1 MVRRWLRRFSN
12 RKWAAVLLVLPLL
25 TACAS
30 SGGGAGSDA
39 SAAVDPPP
47 APIEQ
52 AMLAASGGEGLE
64 ARPTIAQPTAIQ
76 EVPEHAVTV
85 YLQDQQGYLAPMT
98 LRLDEEAPEATE
110 SAQAA
115 AETALAWLTRSVERD
130 SQLPEGFTAVLP
142 ESVKSAS
149 VKLDS
154 ETGTAAIDFAAPL
167 PELPASQERQLL
179 EAIVWTM
186 TELPGIDKVTL
197 TSGGKP
203 VRSLP
208 ASGLPAPE
216 VLTRGIGINVE
227 QEQGVP
233 PSRTM
238 GVTLYFSAVTPDGDG
253 YFVPVTRL
261 IERTDDRMKAAMNEL
276 IKGPAKT
283 SVLQPVLMPGIT
295 VDQLAPQAGSV
306 NVSLLDEGWS
316 PANAVPASM
325 MQAIVLTMTEVSGTP
340 SVKVAINGDNSFED
354 SDQRTYDRPVNRP
367 VVVNML
373 KQ

>member
-1 MVRRWLRRFSN
+1 MVRKWGRRFGN
-12 RKWAAVLLVLPLL
+12 RKWATALLLFPLL
-25 TACAS
+25 SACAS
-30 SGGGAGSDA
+30 GSGGSGKGG

-47 APIEQ
+47 AQIEA
-52 AMLAASGGEGLE
+52 AMLAASGGEDLE
-64 ARPTIAQPTAIQ
+64 ARPTITQPAAIQ

-98 LRLDEEAPEATE
+98 LRLDDGNLEATE
-110 SAQAA
+110 SAQAS
-115 AETALAWLTRSVERD
+115 AETALTWLTRGAERED
-130 SQLPEGFTAVLP
+130 QLPEGFAAVLP
-142 ESVKSAS
+142 ESDKPAS

-154 ETGTAAIDFAAPL
+154 DTGTAAIDFASPL

-197 TSGGKP
+197 SSGGKP
-203 VRSLP
+203 IRSLP

-227 QEQGVP
+227 QAQGVQ
-233 PSRTM
+233 PSRAM
-238 GVTLYFSAVTPDGDG
+238 GVTLYFSASTPEGDG

-283 SVLQPVLMPGIT
+283 SALQPVLMPGIT

-306 NVSLLDEGWS
+306 NLSLLDEGWS
-316 PANAVPASM
+316 PANAVPSSM

-340 SVKVAINGDNSFED
+340 SVKVAINGDDSFED
-354 SDQRTYDRPVNRP
+354 SDRRTYDRPVNRP
-367 VVVNML
+367 IVVNML
-373 KQ
+373 KR